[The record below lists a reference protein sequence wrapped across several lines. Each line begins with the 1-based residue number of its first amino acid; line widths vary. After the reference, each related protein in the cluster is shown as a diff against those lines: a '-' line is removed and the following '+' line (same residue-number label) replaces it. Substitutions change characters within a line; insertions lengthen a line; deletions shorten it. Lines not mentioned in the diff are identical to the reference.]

1 MKRNTIFSAMT
12 AIVLATVLS
21 GCFGL
26 GTSLGM
32 DYGPGYD
39 DLWYDGYGN
48 NYYGGYYG
56 PDYGYGPWL
65 PAPPPRPP
73 HHHKPEPKPPVNSG
87 SNTPHRPAVGTT
99 PSGVQR
105 PGNNGLPTQSVGG
118 AQSVRPRREP
128 ASSAATARPSASPST
143 TTGRGRK

>member
-12 AIVLATVLS
+12 AMVLATVLS

-56 PDYGYGPWL
+56 PDYGYGPWRL
-65 PAPPPRPP
+65 LR
-73 HHHKPEPKPPVNSG
+73 
-87 SNTPHRPAVGTT
+87 
-99 PSGVQR
+99 
-105 PGNNGLPTQSVGG
+105 GLPIIISR
-118 AQSVRPRREP
+118 SLSRR
-128 ASSAATARPSASPST
+128 
-143 TTGRGRK
+143 

>member
-12 AIVLATVLS
+12 AMVLATVLS

-48 NYYGGYYG
+48 NYYGGI
-56 PDYGYGPWL
+56 
-65 PAPPPRPP
+65 
-73 HHHKPEPKPPVNSG
+73 
-87 SNTPHRPAVGTT
+87 T
-99 PSGVQR
+99 
-105 PGNNGLPTQSVGG
+105 
-118 AQSVRPRREP
+118 VR
-128 ASSAATARPSASPST
+128 
-143 TTGRGRK
+143 

>member
-48 NYYGGYYG
+48 SIRRVMEVRSRVRGII
-56 PDYGYGPWL
+56 
-65 PAPPPRPP
+65 
-73 HHHKPEPKPPVNSG
+73 
-87 SNTPHRPAVGTT
+87 
-99 PSGVQR
+99 
-105 PGNNGLPTQSVGG
+105 TQ
-118 AQSVRPRREP
+118 
-128 ASSAATARPSASPST
+128 TAFIRYCM
-143 TTGRGRK
+143 

>member
-56 PDYGYGPWL
+56 
-65 PAPPPRPP
+65 RIT
-73 HHHKPEPKPPVNSG
+73 V
-87 SNTPHRPAVGTT
+87 
-99 PSGVQR
+99 
-105 PGNNGLPTQSVGG
+105 
-118 AQSVRPRREP
+118 
-128 ASSAATARPSASPST
+128 TARGFLRLLRDLPIIISRSLS
-143 TTGRGRK
+143 RR